1 LINNVIG
8 QSNGMSNGMPRT
20 VPCIEGRILWNRTLP
35 CSSILCGD
43 HCVPHGYRA
52 GTCDIV
58 NDRAICK
65 CSRCRWSDSYEEYYY
80 FLLSSINN

>member
-1 LINNVIG
+1 MAKSANEIGFITCLVVFLVLTG

-65 CSRCRWSDSYEEYYY
+65 CSRCR
-80 FLLSSINN
+80 